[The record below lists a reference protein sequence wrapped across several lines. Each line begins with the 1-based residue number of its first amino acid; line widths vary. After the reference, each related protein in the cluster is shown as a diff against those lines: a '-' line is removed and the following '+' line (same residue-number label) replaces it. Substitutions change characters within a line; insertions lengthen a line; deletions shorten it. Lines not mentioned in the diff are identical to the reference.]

1 MRAVFR
7 LFQTSRK
14 NKSTAAVERMN
25 YLLSCSVSE
34 SVGKSIQTHKA
45 GVK

>member
-1 MRAVFR
+1 MRAVFQ

-34 SVGKSIQTHKA
+34 SVGKSKQMHKA